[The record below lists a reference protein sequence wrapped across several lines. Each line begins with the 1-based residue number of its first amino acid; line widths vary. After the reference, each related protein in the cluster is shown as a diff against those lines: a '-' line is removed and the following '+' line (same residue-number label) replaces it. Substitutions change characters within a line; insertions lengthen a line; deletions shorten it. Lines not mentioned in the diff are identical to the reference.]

1 MDDGNPGGGF
11 GNLIRKLFNRGE
23 NVTEEEIINL
33 VSEGHE
39 QGVLEASEMEMI
51 HNIFEMDDKEVED
64 IMTHRKNIVAVDVN
78 TDVESAAHFMLEE
91 KFSRYPL
98 YEGDIDNIIGI
109 LHLRDVMRVVMNKE
123 DMRPVREIMRKPYY
137 VPDTKGINS
146 LFKEMQQK
154 KMHMAVVVDE
164 YGQTSGIVAM
174 EDILEEIVG
183 NILDEYDVDEDFI
196 NQVDPDTYIMKGM
209 TPLSDI
215 EDVLDI
221 QFEEDDYGTLNGLL
235 ISELEHIPEDGET
248 ANVCLQGFKF
258 QVLSVKDKMI
268 SEVRVTRESMDEMKE
283 TKE

>member
-91 KFSRYPL
+91 KFSRYPV

-109 LHLRDVMRVVMNKE
+109 LH
-123 DMRPVREIMRKPYY
+123 
-137 VPDTKGINS
+137 
-146 LFKEMQQK
+146 
-154 KMHMAVVVDE
+154 
-164 YGQTSGIVAM
+164 
-174 EDILEEIVG
+174 
-183 NILDEYDVDEDFI
+183 
-196 NQVDPDTYIMKGM
+196 
-209 TPLSDI
+209 
-215 EDVLDI
+215 
-221 QFEEDDYGTLNGLL
+221 
-235 ISELEHIPEDGET
+235 
-248 ANVCLQGFKF
+248 
-258 QVLSVKDKMI
+258 
-268 SEVRVTRESMDEMKE
+268 
-283 TKE
+283 

>member
-1 MDDGNPGGGF
+1 MDDGNPGSGF
-11 GNLIRKLFNRGE
+11 GNLIRKLFNKGE

-64 IMTHRKNIVAVDVN
+64 IMTHRKNIVAIDVD
-78 TDVESAAHFMLEE
+78 TDVEYAAHFMLEE
-91 KFSRYPL
+91 KYSRYPV

-123 DMRPVREIMRKPYY
+123 DMRPIREIMRKPYY
-137 VPDTKGINS
+137 VPDTKSINS

-183 NILDEYDVDEDFI
+183 NILDEYDVDENFI
-196 NQVDPDTYIMKGM
+196 TQTGPDTYIMKGL

-221 QFEEDDYGTLNGLL
+221 HFEEDDYDTLNGLI

-248 ANVCLQGFKF
+248 ANVCLQGFEF

-268 SEVRVTRESMDEMKE
+268 SEVRVKRREEEMMEE
-283 TKE
+283 TAE

>member
-11 GNLIRKLFNRGE
+11 GNLIRRLFNKEE
-23 NVTEEEIINL
+23 NITEEEIINL

-64 IMTHRKNIVAVDVN
+64 IMTHRKNIVAIDVN

-91 KFSRYPL
+91 KYSRYPV
-98 YEGDIDNIIGI
+98 YEEDIDNIIGI

-123 DMRPVREIMRKPYY
+123 DRRPIREIMRKPYY

-183 NILDEYDVDEDFI
+183 NILDEYDVDENFI
-196 NQVDPDTYIMKGM
+196 TQVAPDTYIMKGM
-209 TPLSDI
+209 TPLGDI

-221 QFEEDDYGTLNGLL
+221 HFEEDDYGTLNGLL

-248 ANVCLQGFKF
+248 ASVNLQGFIF

-268 SEVRVTRESMDEMKE
+268 SEVRVTRDLTEDKKE
-283 TKE
+283 PNE